1 MFNLRDWLLVQAF
14 VKRPPCCQQMYG
26 TETPSHTSV
35 DWGGTFYKRCYGQC
49 FVAFL
54 HFSRNGVPHLKVL
67 LLELTTQVMGRFNW
81 KYLTIV
87 VQLTLSGQWRHSWLS
102 KIKCAQKIS
111 LLRISLIYYIIRLKE
126 ATELESANLCRFAI
140 RCLLL
145 WSMSRQTERVLI
157 KSGKCL
163 DCRDVQIAEA
173 INICFYGTGHY
184 CGSSFQ
190 TIHLF
195 CIFNIRHDALALI
208 SLSAGPSQFCLKC
221 AMSLCICDILT
232 SWLAAIKDNFS
243 ARFAL
248 AFLTS
253 QTTTP
258 TGHPSWHCSSPSSPS
273 WWWSWPTTPQT
284 LEPFQKQRS
293 DCNDLW

>member
-1 MFNLRDWLLVQAF
+1 M
-14 VKRPPCCQQMYG
+14 
-26 TETPSHTSV
+26 
-35 DWGGTFYKRCYGQC
+35 

-54 HFSRNGVPHLKVL
+54 RFSRNGVPHLKVL

-102 KIKCAQKIS
+102 KIRCAQKIS
-111 LLRISLIYYIIRLKE
+111 LLWISLIYYIIRLKE

-145 WSMSRQTERVLI
+145 WSMSRQTETSFTCCRVTHQIRQMSRL
-157 KSGKCL
+157 SRR
-163 DCRDVQIAEA
+163 CRIAKA

-184 CGSSFQ
+184 CSSSFQ

-243 ARFAL
+243 DRFAL
-248 AFLTS
+248 VFLTS

-284 LEPFQKQRS
+284 LEPFQSRTSRKK
-293 DCNDLW
+293 L